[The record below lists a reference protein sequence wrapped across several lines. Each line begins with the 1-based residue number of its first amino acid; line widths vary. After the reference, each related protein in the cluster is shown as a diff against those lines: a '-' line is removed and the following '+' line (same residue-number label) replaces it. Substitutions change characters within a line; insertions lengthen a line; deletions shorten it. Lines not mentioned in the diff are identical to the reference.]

1 MEEIMAKLLDR
12 QKLLLLLFAMKV
24 CVCMMASEERRN
36 EKLSFYM
43 ISQGLE
49 KIPSH
54 WHRSSP

>member
-1 MEEIMAKLLDR
+1 MAKLLDR